1 MFNLLFWALPTQNF
15 TCLSVWHVVNE
26 PDNWYFLPFLEVL
39 INLATYDM
47 IQTVCQNP
55 CFSKTWCRVS
65 FISVAPGNPSLTSL
79 VFASV
84 SLLGLVCITA
94 GHFSGLDSQFGAFS
108 QISRRSLDRV
118 PVLCSCR
125 PPLNV
130 GRGINLSNSI
140 GHKLF
145 VAPFLSD
152 PIHDYCTVCPS
163 IHRTQTSLH
172 ILPKCVLHGLQGWLP
187 CE

>member
-1 MFNLLFWALPTQNF
+1 M
-15 TCLSVWHVVNE
+15 
-26 PDNWYFLPFLEVL
+26 
-39 INLATYDM
+39 
-47 IQTVCQNP
+47 
-55 CFSKTWCRVS
+55 S
-65 FISVAPGNPSLTSL
+65 FISLAPGNPSLTGL

-84 SLLGLVCITA
+84 SLLGLVCVTA
-94 GHFSGLDSQFGAFS
+94 GHFSGLDSQFRAFS

-118 PVLCSCR
+118 PVLFSR
-125 PPLNV
+125 RRPLNV

-145 VAPFLSD
+145 VAPFLSN

-172 ILPKCVLHGLQGWLP
+172 ILPKCLLHGLQGWLP
-187 CE
+187 CEQK